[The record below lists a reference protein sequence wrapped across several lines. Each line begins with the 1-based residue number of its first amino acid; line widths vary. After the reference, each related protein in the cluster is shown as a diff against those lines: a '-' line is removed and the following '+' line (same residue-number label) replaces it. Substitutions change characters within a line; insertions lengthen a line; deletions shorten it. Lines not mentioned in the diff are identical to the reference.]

1 MDKHEEVFMSEVS
14 RIRVV
19 VAWPIMGNLAPKR
32 RLGLSPPPGATRKTR
47 ETCYRIR
54 REERS
59 DNPFQERH
67 HPPART
73 CPNSYVGLGINKSW
87 EWVAINVDYR
97 ISSLT
102 LFSSLAA
109 FTRSSVRIA

>member
-1 MDKHEEVFMSEVS
+1 MAKHEEGFMSEVG

-19 VAWPIMGNLAPKR
+19 VASLIMENLAPKR
-32 RLGLSPPPGATRKTR
+32 RLGLSPTGATRKMR
-47 ETCYRIR
+47 ETCYRMP
-54 REERS
+54 REERA

-67 HPPART
+67 RPPART
-73 CPNSYVGLGINKSW
+73 CPDSYVRLGINKSW

>member
-19 VAWPIMGNLAPKR
+19 VAWLIMENLAPKR
-32 RLGLSPPPGATRKTR
+32 RLGLSHTGATRKTR
-47 ETCYRIR
+47 ETCYPIR

-67 HPPART
+67 RPPART
-73 CPNSYVGLGINKSW
+73 RPDSYV
-87 EWVAINVDYR
+87 
-97 ISSLT
+97 
-102 LFSSLAA
+102 
-109 FTRSSVRIA
+109 

>member
-32 RLGLSPPPGATRKTR
+32 RLGLSPPRALLG
-47 ETCYRIR
+47 R
-54 REERS
+54 REKRITGYGEKNDQ

-73 CPNSYVGLGINKSW
+73 CPDSYVGLGINKSW